1 MLLSCL
7 FVLLVTI
14 ITLTDAHTGNSWTSV
29 SESKDGS
36 ILVIS
41 TIKKGILFSTDYG
54 TSWFRSKYAPLLPWN
69 SISMSGDGKIIVASA
84 GKYGIYWSLD
94 SGNDWKKVEG
104 SFFNFQS
111 TWKDIKISSD
121 GQIILVCSE
130 EGTVLR
136 SDDYGKSW
144 KIALHL
150 PNGLWNSIA
159 MSDNGQYVMIS
170 SINKELGIYVSDD
183 YGFSWKSTGSE
194 IARSVVA
201 SSLDNSSN
209 EDGDSSTKQKPKQP
223 ADDDNVG
230 NVEEVDDDG
239 QLKQRNIVGSSLG
252 DHSKQDSDS
261 FTKHK
266 PAPPADDDNDD
277 DAQLK
282 QRNIV
287 GSSLGDHSKQDSDS
301 STKQKPAPPAD
312 DDKAGEVEEVDD
324 DAQLKQ
330 RNIVGSSLG
339 DHSKQDSVSS
349 TKHKPAPPADDD
361 NDDDDAQL
369 KQRRLTAVYQQQQ
382 QQQHQSELSKKPYFD
397 IVCDAT
403 GKYWIACSEGGIIRS
418 EDFGKTWQRADSIP
432 LSSQIMIW
440 KKLTIDSTG
449 QYVAAMVYGDDSSIY
464 LSADYGKTWKTKEID
479 PLVFSVSSFVE
490 TSESLISLRSHP
502 YLASLLSSFTS
513 PFLFTSA
520 VTAPAQEQPQQQ
532 QQEQPVKLRYSLI
545 HYSNNGILYAFNDEF
560 LSDSD
565 SSSNNEVIDVN
576 NMEESIYASYDYGE
590 TWKML
595 IKGEATEITSAVET
609 RRRHRRLQLLPIT
622 GGGGGDS
629 GNGGGN
635 AGGNSAGILGPEP
648 SLSPS
653 KSPSISPSKSPSA
666 SPVASLVPTRAPTA
680 SPTTSFTIS
689 PTVQFLPN
697 TVMTVYFDINHIAA
711 TTLTR
716 SIQVTIGK
724 AIANITE
731 PIPSSV
737 FVNDWQLNEGRRK
750 IRRRQLDSSIPL
762 VFDTGK

>member
-14 ITLTDAHTGNSWTSV
+14 ITLTDAHTGKSWTSI

-84 GKYGIYWSLD
+84 GKYGIYWSAD
-94 SGNDWKKVEG
+94 SGNDWKKVQG
-104 SFFNFQS
+104 SFFSFQS
-111 TWKDIKISSD
+111 TWKDIKISAD

-170 SINKELGIYVSDD
+170 SINKEIGIYASDD
-183 YGFSWKSTGSE
+183 YGFSWKQTGSE
-194 IARSVVA
+194 IVRSTLD
-201 SSLDNSSN
+201 SSLDNNSN
-209 EDGDSSTKQKPKQP
+209 E
-223 ADDDNVG
+223 
-230 NVEEVDDDG
+230 
-239 QLKQRNIVGSSLG
+239 
-252 DHSKQDSDS
+252 
-261 FTKHK
+261 
-266 PAPPADDDNDD
+266 
-277 DAQLK
+277 
-282 QRNIV
+282 
-287 GSSLGDHSKQDSDS
+287 DSDS
-301 STKQKPAPPAD
+301 STKQKPTQPANN
-312 DDKAGEVEEVDD
+312 DKVEEKEVDD
-324 DAQLKQ
+324 DLQLE
-330 RNIVGSSLG
+330 
-339 DHSKQDSVSS
+339 
-349 TKHKPAPPADDD
+349 
-361 NDDDDAQL
+361 
-369 KQRRLTAVYQQQQ
+369 QRRLTVIDQQQQ
-382 QQQHQSELSKKPYFD
+382 QQQSELSKKPYFD
-397 IVCDAT
+397 IVCDAI

-418 EDFGKTWQRADSIP
+418 EDSGKTWQRADSIP

-440 KKLTIDSTG
+440 KKLTIDPTG

-464 LSADYGKTWKTKEID
+464 LSADYGKTWKTKQID
-479 PLVFSVSSFVE
+479 PPVSSVSSFVE

-520 VTAPAQEQPQQQ
+520 VTAPTQEQPQQQ
-532 QQEQPVKLRYSLI
+532 QEQSVRLGYSLI

-565 SSSNNEVIDVN
+565 SNSNNEVIDVN

-595 IKGEATEITSAVET
+595 IKGEATEIISAVET

-666 SPVASLVPTRAPTA
+666 SPISLIVPTQAPTA

-750 IRRRQLDSSIPL
+750 IRRRRLESSVPF